1 MKNRGALPEVQSIVL
16 MASDPCA
23 TVRHW
28 KILSGRKVVGC
39 PCFFPV
45 PEILHAVGMLPIFPK
60 PGNEFYTLSL
70 LMDEW
75 VQLPEPFPKG
85 LEETLDWVESVAGWA
100 EAASG
105 EACTD
110 GALKR
115 SIRFYRE
122 RDILTERLEASSAKR
137 ESDSAFLNVGVV
149 VDDFLDPVMLRL
161 ALDSGRFLPVETHTM
176 LLTGILGPG
185 PKGMPPTDA
194 DPATDPDDDPLLF
207 LARRAQAGQKTEI
220 MRREIL

>member
-1 MKNRGALPEVQSIVL
+1 

-23 TVRHW
+23 TVRRW
-28 KILSGRKVVGC
+28 KILSGRKAVGC
-39 PCFFPV
+39 PYFFPF
-45 PEILHAVGMLPIFPK
+45 PEILHAVGMLPVFLK
-60 PGNEFYTLSL
+60 PGDEFHMLSL

-85 LEETLDWVESVAGWA
+85 LEEALDWVESVAGWA

-122 RDILTERLEASSAKR
+122 RDVLAERLEASSAKR

-149 VDDFLDPVMLRL
+149 TDDFLDPYMLRL

-176 LLTGILGPG
+176 LLTGILGPRL
-185 PKGMPPTDA
+185 KDISPTDA
-194 DPATDPDDDPLLF
+194 DPATDPDDDPFLF
-207 LARRAQAGQKTEI
+207 LARRAQAGQK
-220 MRREIL
+220 MKL